1 MFTKIA
7 SQSDLPPANEAKEF
21 ACGDKVICVANVN
34 GRITAMD
41 NVCLHRGGPLGQ
53 GVIEKG
59 KVVCTW
65 HGWEWDP
72 TTGQAVHNP
81 AAKLNVYPIK
91 IENGEVLVEI

>member
-59 KVVCTW
+59 KVVCPW

-72 TTGQAVHNP
+72 TTCQAVHNP